1 MKKTII
7 GLFGYS
13 SVGQGIYDILT
24 QSVPSFEIKR
34 IAIKHPEKKPNIST
48 AIFTTDHDILINDPD
63 IDIIVVA
70 IDDAKASFEIATKT
84 ILKGK
89 KFVTANKKMV
99 ADNFLALKELSDTH
113 NSPLLY
119 EAASCSSIP
128 ILKMLE
134 MYYGYD
140 LIEHIEGIYNSTTN
154 YMLTRLHMGASS
166 YDEVLR
172 DAQSMGFAESD
183 PSLDVSGAD
192 AKYKL
197 CINIAHAF
205 GMYIHPDNIYTFGI
219 ESITPSDIEF
229 AKKSG
234 QKIKL
239 NAKAISINGDVSCW
253 VMPTCVDDTNYL
265 YNVEGEDNCIK
276 LCPSYANEQLYV
288 GKGAGG
294 YPTGSAVV
302 SDIFAAREN
311 YVYPYSK
318 WNQGLLP
325 EHTDDFFVTIY
336 LRYLGESQIE
346 DLKFARIEQKSV
358 LRNAQKILTGVIKL
372 QDLKKSKINS
382 DKNVF
387 LMDIGEK

>member
-7 GLFGYS
+7 GLFGYG

-34 IAIKHPEKKPNIST
+34 IAIKHPEKKRNIDT

-63 IDIIVVA
+63 IDIIVEA

-276 LCPSYANEQLYV
+276 LCPFH
-288 GKGAGG
+288 
-294 YPTGSAVV
+294 
-302 SDIFAAREN
+302 DI
-311 YVYPYSK
+311 P
-318 WNQGLLP
+318 P
-325 EHTDDFFVTIY
+325 
-336 LRYLGESQIE
+336 
-346 DLKFARIEQKSV
+346 
-358 LRNAQKILTGVIKL
+358 
-372 QDLKKSKINS
+372 
-382 DKNVF
+382 
-387 LMDIGEK
+387 